1 MRKRVE
7 HSLTGKIIDIE
18 ISDRLNKYARE
29 VASKV
34 CNEIA
39 PDYDILDIES
49 MFDSSLGYAFALEL
63 MRYSSKCEKE

>member
-7 HSLTGKIIDIE
+7 HSLTGKIVDIE
-18 ISDRLNKYARE
+18 ISDRLSKYAME

-39 PDYDILDIES
+39 TDYDILDIES
-49 MFDSSLGYAFALEL
+49 MFDSSLGYAFALQL
-63 MRYSSKCEKE
+63 MRYSSKCDKE